1 MGTKSL
7 DEAFRNL
14 NGQLV
19 SVERTTR
26 SLTSK
31 FENLSRGAELLKLGV
46 LERVLENKRVSQ
58 ARLLGLTA
66 MMRDNRKLGIG
77 LALAVGQSLLQR
89 AVSKDNSGSL
99 RAGISGFNDFA
110 QGLGYSRWGVSL
122 DKQFIVVP
130 EDEIFS
136 GRVWVTW
143 ESLRSALVE
152 LKQDTIGGEKLGNL
166 DGVIAKLRQKKHILV
181 HLFTPVV
188 ETSQSQWHPISN

>member
-1 MGTKSL
+1 M
-7 DEAFRNL
+7 R
-14 NGQLV
+14 
-19 SVERTTR
+19 
-26 SLTSK
+26 
-31 FENLSRGAELLKLGV
+31 
-46 LERVLENKRVSQ
+46 
-58 ARLLGLTA
+58 
-66 MMRDNRKLGIG
+66 RDNSKLGIG
-77 LALAVGQSLLQR
+77 LVLAIGQSLLR
-89 AVSKDNSGSL
+89 GAVSKDKSVALG
-99 RAGISGFNDFA
+99 AGISSFNDFA

-181 HLFTPVV
+181 HLFIPAA
-188 ETSQSQWHPISN
+188 EPSQSHWRRVSD